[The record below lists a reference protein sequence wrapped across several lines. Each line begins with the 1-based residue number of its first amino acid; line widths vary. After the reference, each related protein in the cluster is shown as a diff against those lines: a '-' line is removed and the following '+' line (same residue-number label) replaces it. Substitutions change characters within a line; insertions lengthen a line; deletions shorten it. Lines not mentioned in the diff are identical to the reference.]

1 MQSLEEFFRLKKNTT
16 DINAKD
22 KTVSNKIGSFFYLYR
37 NEKKEKMIIVFI
49 AYMVILTGI
58 VIYSARRSKTNDDFV
73 LGGKKISG
81 FSLALSE
88 RATGESAWLLLGLT
102 GYAYS
107 EGMAA
112 IWVALGC
119 VSGIL
124 FLWIFLAEP
133 LQQLTEK
140 TGALTVPTLFS
151 AKFKGTNRSFGILSS
166 VIIIF
171 FFVLYIAAQ
180 FSGAGKIFN
189 DTFHIDPFWGMV
201 IGSVLVT
208 FYTMLGGFITVVAT
222 DAFQAIL
229 MVFTTVVLPIIA
241 LGIAATYNINIAET
255 IAHASYTV
263 PLNVGVAKQATGGL
277 LILNGL
283 SWAFGYTGQPQLLTR
298 MMAMRNKKE
307 TRQSR
312 WVAIAWTLLAY
323 GGAFMIGIIGYKL
336 VEAGA
341 LGEAASSIA
350 NDAEKIMPVM
360 VLTLLNPILA
370 GILLSGAVSAM
381 MSTASS
387 QLMVV
392 SSSITEDFYSKVA
405 KKRMEEK
412 RLLLLNKVLTL
423 VVGLVGFLLAI
434 TMKDTVYGLVSYA
447 WSGIGASFGPA
458 IVLLV
463 FWKKL
468 SRAGVFASLITGT
481 VSAVVWK
488 AWLVE
493 PTGIS
498 ERLGSYLLAFGFAIV
513 FSILF
518 PEKETAH
525 SKAVK

>member
-1 MQSLEEFFRLKKNTT
+1 M
-16 DINAKD
+16 I
-22 KTVSNKIGSFFYLYR
+22 TVF
-37 NEKKEKMIIVFI
+37 V
-49 AYMVILTGI
+49 AYMVILIGI
-58 VIYSARRSKTNDDFV
+58 VIYSARRSKTNNDFV

-102 GYAYS
+102 GLAYS

-124 FLWIFLAEP
+124 FLWTFLSEP
-133 LQQLTEK
+133 LQKLTDK
-140 TGALTVPTLFS
+140 TGALTVPSLFS
-151 AKFKGTNRSFGILSS
+151 AKFEGTQRSFGILSS
-166 VIIIF
+166 LIIIF

-189 DTFHIDPFWGMV
+189 DTFNIDPFWGMV
-201 IGSVLVT
+201 LGSVLVT
-208 FYTMLGGFITVVAT
+208 IYTMLGGFITVVAT
-222 DAFQAIL
+222 DAFQAVL
-229 MVFTTVVLPIIA
+229 MVVTCVVLPIVA

-255 IAHASYTV
+255 MAQANYAV
-263 PLNVGVAKQATGGL
+263 PLNNGTVKQATGGL
-277 LILNGL
+277 LVLNGL

-307 TRQSR
+307 TRQSK
-312 WVAIAWTLLAY
+312 WLAISWTLLAY
-323 GGAFMIGIIGYKL
+323 TGAFLIGIIGYEL
-336 VEAGA
+336 VQAGA
-341 LGEAASSIA
+341 LGNAASRVAADS
-350 NDAEKIMPVM
+350 EKIMPIMVM
-360 VLTLLNPILA
+360 TLLNPILA

-392 SSSITEDFYSKVA
+392 SSSMTEDFYAHVSKR
-405 KKRMEEK
+405 KIEEK
-412 RLLLLNKVLTL
+412 RMLFLNRILTL
-423 VVGLVGFLLAI
+423 VVGAVGFLLAI
-434 TMKDTVYGLVSYA
+434 TMQDTVYGLVSYA

-458 IVLLV
+458 IVLLI

-481 VSAVVWK
+481 LSAVIWK
-488 AWLVE
+488 TWFVE

-498 ERLGSYLLAFGFAIV
+498 ERLASYLLAFTLAVV
-513 FSILF
+513 FSYIF
-518 PEKETAH
+518 PEK
-525 SKAVK
+525 KK

>member
-1 MQSLEEFFRLKKNTT
+1 MT
-16 DINAKD
+16 
-22 KTVSNKIGSFFYLYR
+22 Y
-37 NEKKEKMIIVFI
+37 IIVFI
-49 AYMVILTGI
+49 AYLAILFGI
-58 VIYSARRSKTNDDFV
+58 VLYSARRSKTNDDFV

-102 GYAYS
+102 GFAYS

-112 IWVALGC
+112 IWVAIGC

-124 FLWIFLAEP
+124 FLWLFLAEP
-133 LQQLTEK
+133 LQKLTEK
-140 TGALTVPTLFS
+140 TGALTVPSLFS
-151 AKFKGTNRSFGILSS
+151 AKFEGTGKNFGILSS
-166 VIIIF
+166 LIIIF

-189 DTFHIDPFWGMV
+189 DTFDIDPFWGMV

-255 IAHASYTV
+255 IAHASYTI
-263 PLNVGVAKQATGGL
+263 PLNIETAKQATGGL

-298 MMAMRNKKE
+298 MMAMRNRKE
-307 TRQSR
+307 VRQSK

-336 VEAGA
+336 VQVGA
-341 LGEAASSIA
+341 LGNAATSVA
-350 NDAEKIMPVM
+350 NDAERIMPIMVM
-360 VLTLLNPILA
+360 TLLNPILA

-392 SSSITEDFYSKVA
+392 SSSMTEDFYVRVA
-405 KKRMEEK
+405 KKKINQK
-412 RLLLLNKVLTL
+412 RLLFLNKLLTI
-423 VVGLVGFLLAI
+423 VVGAVGFVLAI

-458 IVLLV
+458 IVLLI

-481 VSAVVWK
+481 LSAVIWK
-488 AWLVE
+488 TWLVE

-498 ERLGSYLLAFGFAIV
+498 ERLASYVLAFSLAII
-513 FSILF
+513 FSLLF
-518 PEKETAH
+518 PEKE
-525 SKAVK
+525 K

>member
-1 MQSLEEFFRLKKNTT
+1 MIAIFVL
-16 DINAKD
+16 
-22 KTVSNKIGSFFYLYR
+22 YL
-37 NEKKEKMIIVFI
+37 IVLI
-49 AYMVILTGI
+49 GI
-58 VIYSARRSKTNDDFV
+58 VAYSARRSKTNDDFV

-102 GYAYS
+102 GIAYS

-119 VSGIL
+119 ISGIL
-124 FLWIFLAEP
+124 FLWTFLAEP
-133 LQQLTEK
+133 LQKLTSE
-140 TGALTVPTLFS
+140 TGALTVPGLFS
-151 AKFKGTNRSFGILSS
+151 RKFTGTQRSFGILSS
-166 VIIIF
+166 FIIIF

-189 DTFHIDPFWGMV
+189 DTFNIDPFWGMV
-201 IGSVLVT
+201 IGSALVT
-208 FYTMLGGFITVVAT
+208 IYTMLGGFITVVAT

-229 MVFTTVVLPIIA
+229 MVVTCVALPIIA
-241 LGIAATYNINIAET
+241 LGIAASYNINIAEA
-255 IAHASYTV
+255 ISHANFIV
-263 PLNVGVAKQATGGL
+263 PLNSEVTTQTTGGL

-312 WVAIAWTLLAY
+312 WLAISWTLLAY
-323 GGAFMIGIIGYKL
+323 IGAFMIGFIGYKL
-336 VEAGA
+336 VQAGA
-341 LGEAASSIA
+341 LGDAAASVA
-350 NDAEKIMPVM
+350 TDAEKIMPAMVM
-360 VLTLLNPILA
+360 TLLNPILA

-392 SSSITEDFYSKVA
+392 SSSMTEDFYLHIT
-405 KKRMEEK
+405 KKKIEEK
-412 RLLLLNKVLTL
+412 RMLFLNKILTL
-423 VVGLVGFLLAI
+423 AVGLVGFLLAI
-434 TMKDTVYGLVSYA
+434 TMEDTVYGLVSYA

-458 IVLLV
+458 IILLI

-481 VSAVVWK
+481 ISAVVWK
-488 AWLVE
+488 TWLLD

-498 ERLGSYLLAFGFAIV
+498 ERLASYSLAFILAVV
-513 FSILF
+513 FSLLF
-518 PEKETAH
+518 PEKKD
-525 SKAVK
+525 SKSFTST

>member
-1 MQSLEEFFRLKKNTT
+1 
-16 DINAKD
+16 
-22 KTVSNKIGSFFYLYR
+22 
-37 NEKKEKMIIVFI
+37 MIIVFV
-49 AYMVILTGI
+49 AYLVVLIGI
-58 VIYSARRSKTNDDFV
+58 VVYSAQRSKTNNDFV

-133 LQQLTEK
+133 LQHLTEK
-140 TGALTVPTLFS
+140 TGALTVPGLFS
-151 AKFKGTNRSFGILSS
+151 AKFSGTQRSFGILSS
-166 VIIIF
+166 LIIIF

-201 IGSVLVT
+201 IGSALVT
-208 FYTMLGGFITVVAT
+208 LYTMLGGFITVVAT
-222 DAFQAIL
+222 DAFQAVL
-229 MVFTTVVLPIIA
+229 MVVTCVVLPIIA
-241 LGIAATYNINIAET
+241 LGIAASNNINVAEAIAQANYLVPQN
-255 IAHASYTV
+255 ISTV
-263 PLNVGVAKQATGGL
+263 KQATGGL

-307 TRQSR
+307 TQQSR
-312 WVAIAWTLLAY
+312 WLAIAWTLLAY
-323 GGAFMIGIIGYKL
+323 TGAFMIGIIGYQL
-336 VEAGA
+336 VQNGL
-341 LGEAASSIA
+341 LGTAAA
-350 NDAEKIMPVM
+350 AVATDAEKIMPLLVM
-360 VLTLLNPILA
+360 TLLNPILA

-392 SSSITEDFYSKVA
+392 SSSMTEDFYLHVA
-405 KKRMEEK
+405 KKKIEEK
-412 RLLLLNKVLTL
+412 RMLLLNKLLTL
-423 VVGLVGFLLAI
+423 AVGLVGFLLAI
-434 TMKDTVYGLVSYA
+434 TMEDTVYGLVSYA

-458 IVLLV
+458 IVLLI
-463 FWKKL
+463 FWNRL

-481 VSAVVWK
+481 LSAVTWK
-488 AWLVE
+488 TWLLE

-498 ERLGSYLLAFGFAIV
+498 ERLASYFLAFLMAV
-513 FSILF
+513 LFSFLF
-518 PEKETAH
+518 PERQNR
-525 SKAVK
+525 S

>member
-1 MQSLEEFFRLKKNTT
+1 
-16 DINAKD
+16 
-22 KTVSNKIGSFFYLYR
+22 
-37 NEKKEKMIIVFI
+37 MIIVFV
-49 AYMVILTGI
+49 AYIIILIGI
-58 VIYSARRSKTNDDFV
+58 VVYSARRSKTNDDFV

-102 GYAYS
+102 GIAYS

-133 LQQLTEK
+133 LQKLTFE
-140 TGALTVPTLFS
+140 TGALTVPGLFS
-151 AKFKGTNRSFGILSS
+151 KKFKGTQRSFGILSS
-166 VIIIF
+166 LIIIF

-189 DTFHIDPFWGMV
+189 DTFNINPFWGMV
-201 IGSVLVT
+201 IGSALVT
-208 FYTMLGGFITVVAT
+208 IYTMLGGFITVVAT
-222 DAFQAIL
+222 DAFQAVL
-229 MVFTTVVLPIIA
+229 MVVTCVVLPIIA
-241 LGIAATYNINIAET
+241 LGIAATYNINIAE
-255 IAHASYTV
+255 AMANANYFV
-263 PLNVGVAKQATGGL
+263 PLNSATVKQATGGL
-277 LILNGL
+277 LILNGF

-312 WVAIAWTLLAY
+312 WLAIAWTLLAY
-323 GGAFMIGIIGYKL
+323 IGAFMIGIIGYKL
-336 VEAGA
+336 VQAGA
-341 LGEAASSIA
+341 LGDAASAVA
-350 NDAEKIMPVM
+350 NDSEKILPIMVM
-360 VLTLLNPILA
+360 TLLNPILA

-392 SSSITEDFYSKVA
+392 SSSMTEDFYAHVT
-405 KKRMEEK
+405 KRKIEEK
-412 RLLLLNKVLTL
+412 RMLALNRILTL

-458 IVLLV
+458 IILLI

-468 SRAGVFASLITGT
+468 SRAGVFASLVTGT
-481 VSAVVWK
+481 LSAVIWK
-488 AWLVE
+488 TWLLD

-498 ERLGSYLLAFGFAIV
+498 ERLASYLLAFFMAVI
-513 FSILF
+513 FSLIL
-518 PEKETAH
+518 PEKQ
-525 SKAVK
+525 SDRIS

>member
-1 MQSLEEFFRLKKNTT
+1 
-16 DINAKD
+16 
-22 KTVSNKIGSFFYLYR
+22 
-37 NEKKEKMIIVFI
+37 MIIVFI
-49 AYMVILTGI
+49 AYIVILIGI
-58 VIYSARRSKTNDDFV
+58 VTYSARRSKTNDDFV

-102 GYAYS
+102 GLAYS

-124 FLWIFLAEP
+124 FLWTFMAEP
-133 LQQLTEK
+133 LQRLTDK
-140 TGALTVPTLFS
+140 TGALTVPGLFS
-151 AKFKGTNRSFGILSS
+151 RTFSGTQRSFGILSS

-189 DTFHIDPFWGMV
+189 DTFNIDPFWGMV
-201 IGSVLVT
+201 IGSALVT
-208 FYTMLGGFITVVAT
+208 VYTMLGGFITVVAT

-229 MVFTTVVLPIIA
+229 MVITCVVLPIIA
-241 LGIAATYNINIAET
+241 LQIAAAYNINIADT
-255 IAHASYTV
+255 IRHASYTV
-263 PLNVGVAKQATGGL
+263 QLNANTVKQATGGL
-277 LILNGL
+277 MILNGL
-283 SWAFGYTGQPQLLTR
+283 SWAFGYTGQPQLLVR

-307 TRQSR
+307 TAQSR
-312 WVAIAWTLLAY
+312 WLAIAWTLLAY

-336 VEAGA
+336 VQAGA
-341 LGEAASSIA
+341 LGESASIIA
-350 NDAEKIMPVM
+350 NDSEKIMPVM
-360 VLTLLNPILA
+360 VMTLLNPILA

-392 SSSITEDFYSKVA
+392 SSSMTEDFYLQVTKR
-405 KKRMEEK
+405 KIDEKRM
-412 RLLLLNKVLTL
+412 LFLNRILTL

-458 IVLLV
+458 VVLLI
-463 FWKKL
+463 FWKRL
-468 SRAGVFASLITGT
+468 SRAGIFASLITGT
-481 VSAVVWK
+481 LSAVIWK
-488 AWLVE
+488 TWLLE

-498 ERLGSYLLAFGFAIV
+498 ERLASYLLAFAMAVI
-513 FSILF
+513 FSLIL
-518 PEKETAH
+518 PEKKSDA
-525 SKAVK
+525 

>member
-1 MQSLEEFFRLKKNTT
+1 
-16 DINAKD
+16 
-22 KTVSNKIGSFFYLYR
+22 
-37 NEKKEKMIIVFI
+37 MILVFI
-49 AYMVILTGI
+49 LYIVILIGI
-58 VIYSARRSKTNDDFV
+58 VTYSARRSKTNDDFV

-112 IWVALGC
+112 IWVTLGC

-124 FLWIFLAEP
+124 FLWIFLAVP
-133 LQQLTEK
+133 LQKLTEK
-140 TGALTVPTLFS
+140 TGALTVPSLFP
-151 AKFKGTNRSFGILSS
+151 AKFEGTNKSFGILSS
-166 VIIIF
+166 LIIIF

-189 DTFHIDPFWGMV
+189 DTFNIDPFWGMV
-201 IGSVLVT
+201 IGSALVT
-208 FYTMLGGFITVVAT
+208 VYTMLGGFITVVAT
-222 DAFQAIL
+222 DAFQAVL
-229 MVFTTVVLPIIA
+229 MVVTCVVLPIIA

-255 IAHASYTV
+255 LAHASYTI
-263 PLNVGVAKQATGGL
+263 PLNAEVAKQATGGL

-307 TRQSR
+307 VQQSR
-312 WVAIAWTLLAY
+312 WLAIAWTLLAY
-323 GGAFMIGIIGYKL
+323 SGAFMIGIIGYKL
-336 VEAGA
+336 VQAGA
-341 LGEAASSIA
+341 LGNAATVVA
-350 NDAEKIMPVM
+350 NDAEKIMPIMVM
-360 VLTLLNPILA
+360 TLLNPILA

-392 SSSITEDFYSKVA
+392 SSSITEDFYLHVTK
-405 KKRMEEK
+405 KKINEKRM
-412 RLLLLNKVLTL
+412 LFLNKILTL
-423 VVGLVGFLLAI
+423 AVGVIGFLLAI
-434 TMKDTVYGLVSYA
+434 VMKDTVYGLVSYA

-458 IVLLV
+458 IVLLI
-463 FWKKL
+463 FWKRL

-488 AWLVE
+488 TWLVD

-498 ERLGSYLLAFGFAIV
+498 ERLASYVLAFSLAVI
-513 FSILF
+513 FSLVF
-518 PEKETAH
+518 PEKRENEFPTR
-525 SKAVK
+525 SK

>member
-1 MQSLEEFFRLKKNTT
+1 
-16 DINAKD
+16 
-22 KTVSNKIGSFFYLYR
+22 
-37 NEKKEKMIIVFI
+37 MIIVFI
-49 AYMVILTGI
+49 AYLIILIGI
-58 VIYSARRSKTNDDFV
+58 VTYSARRSKTNNDFV

-102 GYAYS
+102 GHAYA

-124 FLWIFLAEP
+124 FLWTFLAEP
-133 LQQLTEK
+133 LQKLTEK
-140 TGALTVPTLFS
+140 TGTLTVPGLFS
-151 AKFKGTNRSFGILSS
+151 AKFEGTQRSFGILSS
-166 VIIIF
+166 LVIIF

-180 FSGAGKIFN
+180 FSGAGKIFH
-189 DTFHIDPFWGMV
+189 DTFNIDPFWGMV
-201 IGSVLVT
+201 IGSALVT
-208 FYTMLGGFITVVAT
+208 LYTMLGGFITVVAT
-222 DAFQAIL
+222 DAFQAVL
-229 MVFTTVVLPIIA
+229 MVVTCVVLPIIA
-241 LGIAATYNINIAET
+241 LFIAAANNINIAES
-255 IAHASYTV
+255 IAQANYTV
-263 PLNVGVAKQATGGL
+263 PLNIDQVKQATGGL

-298 MMAMRNKKE
+298 MMAMRSKKE

-312 WVAIAWTLLAY
+312 WLAVAWTLLAY
-323 GGAFMIGIIGYKL
+323 SGAFMIGIIGYKL
-336 VEAGA
+336 VQAGL
-341 LGEAASSIA
+341 LGSAASSVT

-360 VLTLLNPILA
+360 VMTLLNPILA

-392 SSSITEDFYSKVA
+392 SSSMTEDFYLHIT
-405 KKRMEEK
+405 KKKIAER
-412 RLLLLNKVLTL
+412 RLLFLNKLLTL
-423 VVGLVGFLLAI
+423 AVGLVGFVLAI
-434 TMKDTVYGLVSYA
+434 TMEDTVYGLVSYA

-458 IVLLV
+458 IVLLI

-481 VSAVVWK
+481 LSSVIWK
-488 AWLVE
+488 TWLVT

-498 ERLGSYLLAFGFAIV
+498 ERLASYLLAFAMAVI
-513 FSILF
+513 FSLLI
-518 PEKETAH
+518 PEK
-525 SKAVK
+525 K

>member
-1 MQSLEEFFRLKKNTT
+1 
-16 DINAKD
+16 
-22 KTVSNKIGSFFYLYR
+22 
-37 NEKKEKMIIVFI
+37 MIIVFI
-49 AYMVILTGI
+49 AYMLILSGI
-58 VIYSARRSKTNDDFV
+58 VVYSARRSKTNDDFV

-102 GYAYS
+102 GLAYS

-112 IWVALGC
+112 VWVALGC

-124 FLWIFLAEP
+124 FLWTFLAEP
-133 LQQLTEK
+133 LQALTEK
-140 TGALTVPTLFS
+140 TGVLTVPGLFS
-151 AKFKGTNRSFGILSS
+151 AKFQGTQRSFGILSS
-166 VIIIF
+166 LIIIF

-189 DTFHIDPFWGMV
+189 DTFNIDPFWGMV
-201 IGSVLVT
+201 LGSVLVT

-229 MVFTTVVLPIIA
+229 MVITCVVLPIVAI
-241 LGIAATYNINIAET
+241 GIAATYNIHIAET
-255 IAHASYTV
+255 IAQASFTV
-263 PLNVGVAKQATGGL
+263 PLNIATAQQATGGL

-312 WVAIAWTLLAY
+312 WVAISWTLLAY
-323 GGAFMIGIIGYKL
+323 IGAFMIGIIGYKL
-336 VEAGA
+336 VQAGA
-341 LGEAASSIA
+341 LGDAASSVA
-350 NDAEKIMPVM
+350 NDSEKIMPVM
-360 VLTLLNPILA
+360 VMTLLNPILA

-392 SSSITEDFYSKVA
+392 SSSMTEDFYAHVT
-405 KKRMEEK
+405 KKKIEEK
-412 RLLLLNKVLTL
+412 RMLFLNKILTL
-423 VVGLVGFLLAI
+423 AVGLVGFLLAI
-434 TMKDTVYGLVSYA
+434 SMKETVYGLVSYA

-458 IVLLV
+458 IVLLI
-463 FWKKL
+463 FWGKL

-481 VSAVVWK
+481 LSAVIWK
-488 AWLVE
+488 TWLVE

-498 ERLGSYLLAFGFAIV
+498 ERLASYLLAFAMAV
-513 FSILF
+513 LFSVLL
-518 PEKETAH
+518 PEKKDEA
-525 SKAVK
+525 